1 MTNLQIDKLSALLEN
16 NYSFFHTDLIFRAL
30 TDENISK
37 ECFEQGIKEIHAS
50 EHDGEDEFTPNE
62 WENV

>member
-1 MTNLQIDKLSALLEN
+1 MTNLQIDKLSALLESH
-16 NYSFFHTDLIFRAL
+16 YSFFHTDLIFRAL
-30 TDENISK
+30 TDGNISK

-50 EHDGEDEFTPNE
+50 EDDDEFVPDG